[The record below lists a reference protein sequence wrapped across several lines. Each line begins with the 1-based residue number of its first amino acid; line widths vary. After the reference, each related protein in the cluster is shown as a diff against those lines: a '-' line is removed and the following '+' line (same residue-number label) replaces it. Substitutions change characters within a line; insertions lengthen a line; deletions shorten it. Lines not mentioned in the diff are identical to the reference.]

1 MRVFPGRWLCAI
13 EFPTIDQSSPNC
25 RPVVPYAS
33 FTAWKVGL
41 VERRLA
47 AILAAD
53 VVGFS
58 RLMGVDEAGTLAAL
72 NVHRKE
78 LLDAKIAEHKGRIVK
93 LTGDGMLVEFPSVV
107 NAVACAAEIQGKMR
121 ERNADVPESRRIEFR
136 VGVNV
141 GDVIVE
147 GDDIFGDGV
156 NVAARLES
164 IATPGGVAIS
174 GAVRDHLGNRLD
186 LAFEDIGE
194 QALKNIERPV
204 RVYRLAFGSS
214 SSPGSGIAPRSAKR
228 AQSDKPSVAVLP
240 FTNMSGDAEQ
250 EYFADGITEDIITDL
265 SKVSGLSVI
274 ARNSVFTYK
283 GKHADV
289 QEVGRRFNV
298 STVLEGSVRKAGNR
312 VRINAQLIDARDGTH
327 LWADRY
333 DRDLADIFALQ
344 DEITKTIVEQLKVK
358 LLPQEKKSIETV
370 PTSSVDAYNYYLRG
384 RHLFLLHTTPHVLL
398 ARRMYMKAVEI
409 DPAYARAYAGLADAV
424 FFLYLND
431 HEGVTVSDIFDA
443 STKAL
448 GLDPALSEAHASHG
462 IALHHLD
469 RYPEAVIEFERALA
483 LDPNNFWGHYLYAYA
498 AREAGDRDT
507 SAKMNK
513 RASEIAPDDCGVRFT
528 LTQIYLELGRTEEAK
543 EMARSGVEAAERMSA
558 QHPELS
564 LPLAMGAAS
573 LFQLGERTRALE
585 WCARALAIA
594 PNDPMTLYNA
604 ACSYALMG
612 ELDLALSVLER
623 WRPRTNAKTKTWIR
637 GDSDFDPLLNEP
649 RFQEFLAR
657 LG

>member
-1 MRVFPGRWLCAI
+1 
-13 EFPTIDQSSPNC
+13 
-25 RPVVPYAS
+25 
-33 FTAWKVGL
+33 

-53 VVGFS
+53 VVGYS
-58 RLMGVDEAGTLAAL
+58 RLMGIDEAATLAAL
-72 NVHRKE
+72 NAHRKE
-78 LLDAKIAEHKGRIVK
+78 LFDAKIAEHKGRIVK

-107 NAVACAAEIQGKMR
+107 NAVACAADIQGKMR

-141 GDVIVE
+141 GDIIVE
-147 GDDIFGDGV
+147 GDDIFGEGV

-164 IATPGGVAIS
+164 IAAPGGVAIS

-186 LAFEDIGE
+186 LAFEDVGE

-204 RVYRLAFGSS
+204 RVFHLAFANT
-214 SSPGSGIAPRSAKR
+214 SSPGSAIAPRSAER
-228 AQSDKPSVAVLP
+228 PVGNKPSVAVLP
-240 FTNMSGDAEQ
+240 FTNMSGDPEQ

-298 STVLEGSVRKAGNR
+298 STVVEGSVRKAGNR
-312 VRINAQLIDARDGTH
+312 VRINAQLIDARNGTH

-333 DRDLADIFALQ
+333 DRDLTDIFALQ
-344 DEITKTIVEQLKVK
+344 DEITKAIFEQLKVK
-358 LLPQEKKSIETV
+358 LLPKERKAIETV

-384 RHLFLLHTTPHVLL
+384 RHLFYLHTTPHVLL
-398 ARRMYMKAVEI
+398 AQRMFVKAVEL
-409 DPAYARAYAGLADAV
+409 DPTYARAYAGLADAAW
-424 FFLYLND
+424 FLYIND

-443 STKAL
+443 STKAIE
-448 GLDPALSEAHASHG
+448 LDPGLAEAHASHG

-469 RYPEAVIEFERALA
+469 RYPEAVVEFERALA
-483 LDPNNFWGHYLYAYA
+483 IGPNSFEAHYLYAYA
-498 AREAGDRDT
+498 AREAGDLET
-507 SAKMNK
+507 SAKMDK
-513 RASEIAPDDCGVRFT
+513 RASEISPDDSRVLFN
-528 LTQIYLELGRTEEAK
+528 LAQVYKDLGRVEESL
-543 EMARSGVEAAERMSA
+543 EMARRGVEAAERICA
-558 QHPELS
+558 LHPDVS
-564 LPLAMGAAS
+564 LPLAVGAGS
-573 LFQLGERTRALE
+573 LVYLGERTRAFE

-594 PNDPMTLYNA
+594 PDDPLTLYNV
-604 ACSYALMG
+604 ACSYALLG
-612 ELDLALSVLER
+612 ELDLALEVLER
-623 WRPRTNAKTKTWIR
+623 WRPRANATWRRWIR
-637 GDSDFDPLLNEP
+637 NDSDFDPFRGHP
-649 RFQEFLAR
+649 RFQSFLDR